1 MMAAK
6 TRKLMKI
13 MILVMMVILVT
24 MLIFNHLPLLLCS
37 DKGVLILVLVQDG
50 DLVIQNLVVHPY
62 D

>member
-1 MMAAK
+1 MAAK
-6 TRKLMKI
+6 TQQFMKI
-13 MILVMMVILVT
+13 MILVILVT

-50 DLVIQNLVVHPY
+50 DLVIQNLVVHPH